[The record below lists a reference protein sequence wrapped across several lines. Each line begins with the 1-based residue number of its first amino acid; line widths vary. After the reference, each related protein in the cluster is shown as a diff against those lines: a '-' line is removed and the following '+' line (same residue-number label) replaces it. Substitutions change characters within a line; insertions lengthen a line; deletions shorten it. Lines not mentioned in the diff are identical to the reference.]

1 MQAEILVPLDGS
13 LVAETVLPQAV
24 TLARALT
31 GSLTLLRVTP
41 PTLGAEPLAEAIQA
55 PVITYRPRP
64 VDRDQADSYLAGV
77 AKQLE
82 ATGVPVRIVVL
93 RGDPATAI
101 VQYVQ
106 EAPDVRLI
114 AMATHGR
121 SGMSRWVF
129 GSVAEKVLR
138 AATVPL
144 LLVRPGD
151 DGMAPPPVHALPYRT
166 IVVPLD
172 GSPFAEQ
179 ALDQAYALA
188 AATGASLL
196 LVAVAPEPDEFLAA
210 EVGDIPV
217 WVLENRMAETE
228 RLQTY
233 LQQQAARLINAGLTV
248 EIQVVAG
255 SPATAILDSAKE
267 AAADLIV
274 MATHGRSGL
283 QRFWMGSVA
292 LKVVQSA
299 PIPVL
304 LVRAQEA
311 RKRRAAQSGPRT
323 AVTRRVEK
331 EFVAGGHS

>member
-1 MQAEILVPLDGS
+1 MQTEILVPLDGS
-13 LVAETVLPQAV
+13 LVAETALPPALA
-24 TLARALT
+24 LARALG

-64 VDRDQADSYLAGV
+64 QHRDEADAYLAGV
-77 AKQLE
+77 TQRFASS
-82 ATGVPVRIVVL
+82 GVPMRILVL

-101 VQYVQ
+101 VQYAQ
-106 EAPDVRLI
+106 EAPGVRLI

-121 SGMSRWVF
+121 SGVSRWVF

-138 AATVPL
+138 ATPAPL
-144 LLVRPGD
+144 LLVRPDD
-151 DGMAPPPVHALPYRT
+151 DGMAPPPMHALPYRT
-166 IVVPLD
+166 IIVPLD

-179 ALDQAYALA
+179 ALDQAYAVA

-217 WVLENRMAETE
+217 WRLEDRLAETE
-228 RLQTY
+228 RLDAY

-248 EIQVVAG
+248 EIQVRAG
-255 SPATAILDSAKE
+255 SPAQAILDTAEE

-283 QRFWMGSVA
+283 QRLWLGSVA

-299 PIPVL
+299 RTPVL

-311 RKRRAAQSGPRT
+311 RKPRAAESGPRV

>member
-13 LVAETVLPQAV
+13 LVAETVLPPALA
-24 TLARALT
+24 LARALA

-41 PTLGAEPLAEAIQA
+41 PTLGAEPLAEAIQT
-55 PVITYRPRP
+55 PVITYRPRAE
-64 VDRDQADSYLAGV
+64 DRDQADAYLAGV
-77 AKQLE
+77 AQRFE
-82 ATGVPVRIVVL
+82 VTGVPLRIVVL

-101 VQYVQ
+101 VQYAQ

-138 AATVPL
+138 ATPTPL
-144 LLVRPGD
+144 LLVRPDD
-151 DGMAPPPVHALPYRT
+151 DGLAPPPAHALPYRT

-172 GSPFAEQ
+172 GSAVAEQ
-179 ALDQAYALA
+179 ALDQAYEVAT
-188 AATGASLL
+188 ATGASLL
-196 LVAVAPEPDEFLAA
+196 LVAVAPEPGEFLAA

-217 WVLENRMAETE
+217 WMLEDRMAETE
-228 RLQTY
+228 RLHAY
-233 LQQQAARLINAGLTV
+233 LQRQAARLLNAGLTV

-255 SPATAILDSAKE
+255 SPATAILNSAAE
-267 AAADLIV
+267 TGADLIV

-283 QRFWMGSVA
+283 PRLWMGSVA
-292 LKVVQSA
+292 LQVVQSA
-299 PIPVL
+299 RTPVL
-304 LVRAQEA
+304 LVRAQQA
-311 RKRRAAQSGPRT
+311 RKPRAAESDPRV
-323 AVTRRVEK
+323 AVAHRVEK

>member
-13 LVAETVLPQAV
+13 LVAETALPPALA
-24 TLARALT
+24 LARALA

-64 VDRDQADSYLAGV
+64 QDRDQADAYLAGV
-77 AKQLE
+77 AQRLD
-82 ATGVPVRIVVL
+82 AGGVPVRILVL

-101 VQYVQ
+101 VQYAQ
-106 EAPDVRLI
+106 EAPGVRLI

-121 SGMSRWVF
+121 SGVSRWVF

-138 AATVPL
+138 ATPAPL
-144 LLVRPGD
+144 LLVRPD
-151 DGMAPPPVHALPYRT
+151 ADGMAPPPVHPLPYRT

-179 ALDQAYALA
+179 ALDQAYAVA

-196 LVAVAPEPDEFLAA
+196 LVAVASEPDEFLAA

-217 WVLENRMAETE
+217 WMLEDRLAETE
-228 RLQTY
+228 RLQAY
-233 LQQQAARLINAGLTV
+233 LQQQATRLTNAGLAV
-248 EIQVVAG
+248 EIQVRAG
-255 SPATAILDSAKE
+255 SPATAILDAAEE

-283 QRFWMGSVA
+283 QRFWLGSVA

-299 PIPVL
+299 RTPVL
-304 LVRAQEA
+304 LVRAQDA
-311 RKRRAAQSGPRT
+311 RARRAAYRGPRA
-323 AVTRRVEK
+323 AVAHRVEK

>member
-1 MQAEILVPLDGS
+1 MQTEILVPLDGS
-13 LVAETVLPQAV
+13 LVAETALPPALA
-24 TLARALT
+24 LARALG

-41 PTLGAEPLAEAIQA
+41 PALGAEPLAEAIQA

-64 VDRDQADSYLAGV
+64 QHREQADAYLAG
-77 AKQLE
+77 AAQRFE
-82 ATGVPVRIVVL
+82 SRGVPIRILVL

-101 VQYVQ
+101 VQYAQ
-106 EAPDVRLI
+106 EAPGVRLI

-121 SGMSRWVF
+121 SGVSRWVF

-138 AATVPL
+138 ATPAPL
-144 LLVRPGD
+144 LLVRPDD
-151 DGMAPPPVHALPYRT
+151 DGMAPPPVHSLPYRT

-179 ALDQAYALA
+179 ALDQAYAVA

-217 WVLENRMAETE
+217 WRLEDRLAETE
-228 RLQTY
+228 RLHTY
-233 LQQQAARLINAGLTV
+233 LQQQAARLMNAGLTV

-255 SPATAILDSAKE
+255 SPAPAILDTAEE

-274 MATHGRSGL
+274 MATHGRGGL
-283 QRFWMGSVA
+283 PRLWLGSVA

-299 PIPVL
+299 RTPVL
-304 LVRAQEA
+304 LVRAQDA
-311 RKRRAAQSGPRT
+311 RKPRAAESGPRV
-323 AVTRRVEK
+323 AVTRRLEK